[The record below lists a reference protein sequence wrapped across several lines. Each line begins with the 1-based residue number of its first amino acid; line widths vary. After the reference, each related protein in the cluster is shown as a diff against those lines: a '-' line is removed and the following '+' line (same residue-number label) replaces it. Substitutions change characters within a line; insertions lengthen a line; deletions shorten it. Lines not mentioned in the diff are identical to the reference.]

1 MVKLIKNKT
10 FRKKKLYRNRNK
22 NNTKKMVKGGSNTEY
37 TNLKEKLQE
46 ILKIKP
52 TPKIKIEIINNN
64 QPENTL
70 TLYKQVYDQSRTTC
84 KIDKYTPPRTIP
96 NIIEISNY
104 KFDYYENS
112 VKIIV
117 KSEISKLWT
126 LLYTYTIIFD
136 KSKNTITDINIELE
150 FQHTINSGIR
160 MKYGKKFNSDKD
172 NYQIKI
178 YYLKEITEEF
188 LEELSKS
195 ELFKEKNVN
204 EDLQKTIFNF
214 LDNKDWVNII

>member
-70 TLYKQVYDQSRTTC
+70 TLNNLVYDQLHNTYM
-84 KIDKYTPPRTIP
+84 IDKYTPPRTIP
-96 NIIEISNY
+96 NIIETSNY

-117 KSEISKLWT
+117 KSEIPKLGT
-126 LLYTYTIIFD
+126 LLHTYTIIFD

-150 FQHTINSGIR
+150 FQHTINSAIR
-160 MKYGKKFNSDKD
+160 MKYGKNFKSDKD

-195 ELFKEKNVN
+195 ELLKEKNVN